1 MTNVTCCGNQD
12 RATEAS
18 ETHPNRPPNDTRNC
32 YTRGNDSPARFDWN
46 QCGLNDRACQ
56 GVGNCDACI
65 PDSSGGYCQDKDG
78 NINVS
83 RGTYFEELKGRDL
96 IDRLRTTRG
105 DGRRQDLRVRRRER
119 DLERKMENRI
129 REMQI
134 MGRDPFPTK
143 QTVTTVTT
151 SSTSQAFIGSYMNS
165 IALGLGVLLLLASFA
180 LEYAKKNKLL
190 K

>member
-1 MTNVTCCGNQD
+1 MVNVTCCGNQD

-32 YTRGNDSPARFDWN
+32 YTRGRDSQAPFDWN

-56 GVGNCDACI
+56 GKGECDACI
-65 PDSSGGYCQDKDG
+65 PDSSGGYCDHNG
-78 NINVS
+78 SIWVARGSRFINLT
-83 RGTYFEELKGRDL
+83 GKDL
-96 IDRLRTTRG
+96 INRLRTTRG

-143 QTVTTVTT
+143 QTVTTVTP
-151 SSTSQAFIGSYMNS
+151 SSTSQTFIGSYMNS
-165 IALGLGVLLLLASFA
+165 IALGLGILLLLASFG

>member
-1 MTNVTCCGNQD
+1 MVNVTCCGNQD

-32 YTRGNDSPARFDWN
+32 YTRGNDSQAPFDWN
-46 QCGLNDRACQ
+46 QCGLNDRACA

-65 PDSSGGYCQDKDG
+65 PDSSGGYCQDEDG
-78 NINVS
+78 NINVA
-83 RGTYFEELKGRDL
+83 RGSNFITLTGREI
-96 IDRLRTTRG
+96 IDRLRTRG
-105 DGRRQDLRVRRRER
+105 DGRRTDLRVRRRER

-134 MGRDPFPTK
+134 MGRDPFPTR
-143 QTVTTVTT
+143 QILTTVAPP
-151 SSTSQAFIGSYMNS
+151 TSQSFVGSYINIIM
-165 IALGLGVLLLLASFA
+165 LGLGILLLTSSFV
-180 LEYAKKNKLL
+180 LEYAKKHKLL

>member
-32 YTRGNDSPARFDWN
+32 YTRGNDSQAPFDWN

-56 GVGNCDACI
+56 DVGDCDACI
-65 PDSSGGYCQDKDG
+65 PDSSGGYCQDEDG
-78 NINVS
+78 NINVA
-83 RGTYFEELKGRDL
+83 RGSIFVKLGGSEI
-96 IDRLRTTRG
+96 IDRFRTRG
-105 DGRRQDLRVRRRER
+105 GGRRENIRLRRRER
-119 DLERKMENRI
+119 DYERRMENRI

-134 MGRDPFPTK
+134 MGRDPFSPRQIITN
-143 QTVTTVTT
+143 VSP
-151 SSTSQAFIGSYMNS
+151 SSTAQSFVGYYIIG
-165 IALGLGVLLLLASFA
+165 IALGLGILLLLASFA
-180 LEYAKKNKLL
+180 LEYAKENKLL